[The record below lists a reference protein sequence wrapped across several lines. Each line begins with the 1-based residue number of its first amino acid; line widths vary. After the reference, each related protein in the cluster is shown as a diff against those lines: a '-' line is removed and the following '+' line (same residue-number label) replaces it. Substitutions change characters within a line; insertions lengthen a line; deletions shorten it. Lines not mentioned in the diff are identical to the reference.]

1 MRFTLLRAAVLA
13 AVFTASSSLAQD
25 KGSTSSGMHSGMQH
39 GQMGHAMQ
47 SSPNAAKAP
56 FDLQFIDTM
65 TMHHQS
71 AVEMARLVEKRSAHD
86 ELKKMASKIIDD
98 QQNEIQRM
106 KEWKEKWY
114 PDKGDALNMEMPGM
128 KESMKDMPMEKL
140 EASQGQRFD
149 AMFIDMMTRH
159 HQGAVRMA
167 QDALK
172 KAQHKEVKDFAKTI
186 IEEQKKE
193 IAQMS
198 RWKKDWKLGA
208 K

>member
-1 MRFTLLRAAVLA
+1 
-13 AVFTASSSLAQD
+13 
-25 KGSTSSGMHSGMQH
+25 
-39 GQMGHAMQ
+39 MQ

-149 AMFIDMMTRH
+149 AIFIDMMTRH
-159 HQGAVRMA
+159 HQGAVQMA

-172 KAQHKEVKDFAKTI
+172 KAQHKEVKDLATTV

-193 IAQMS
+193 ITQMS